1 MSILIIL
8 FMSAL
13 ASWYGEESRYTHN

>member
-1 MSILIIL
+1 MLIIL

-13 ASWYGEESRYTHN
+13 ASWYGEESR

>member
-1 MSILIIL
+1 MLIIL